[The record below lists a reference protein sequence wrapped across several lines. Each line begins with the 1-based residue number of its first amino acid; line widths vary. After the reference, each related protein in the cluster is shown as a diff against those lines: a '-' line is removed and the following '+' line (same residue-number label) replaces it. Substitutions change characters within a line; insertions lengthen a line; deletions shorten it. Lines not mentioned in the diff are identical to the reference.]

1 MYRPRHHGTSLPGVV
16 WGLVLKKAGKGGH
29 TVIIM
34 AWWGLALKKVG
45 EGSTHRCEVHPHEM
59 EGKPAKGGKG
69 LIYLM

>member
-34 AWWGLALKKVG
+34 TWWGLVLKKVG
-45 EGSTHRCEVHPHEM
+45 EGSMHRHHRRGTLLPM
-59 EGKPAKGGKG
+59 MLGGD
-69 LIYLM
+69 